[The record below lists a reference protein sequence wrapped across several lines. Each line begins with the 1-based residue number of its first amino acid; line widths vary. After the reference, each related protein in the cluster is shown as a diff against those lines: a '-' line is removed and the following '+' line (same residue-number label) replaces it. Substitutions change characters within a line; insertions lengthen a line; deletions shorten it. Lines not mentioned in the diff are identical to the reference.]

1 MVFAHSVMDASVSRR
16 VGLGCRAGPPRFTP
30 PSHMPIQFF
39 DTLSQRLVP
48 FEPREPGHARV
59 YVCGP
64 TVYDHA
70 HLGHARA
77 AVVYDVLTR
86 HLRER
91 GLRVTYVRNIT
102 DVDDKIIKR
111 AAELGEEP
119 AVLAKRFVD
128 AYVED
133 TARLFCEPPEVEPR
147 VSDHVPQIVALI
159 EKLIA
164 LGSAYAVDGDVFYSV
179 ASFPEYGKLSH
190 RKLDELELG
199 GSGRVSDDEL
209 SRKRH
214 PADFALWK
222 SAKPGEPTWASP
234 WGPGRPGWHIECSAM
249 CLEHLGDTCD
259 VHGGGLDLVF
269 PHHENEIAQSEAATK
284 KPFSQLWVH
293 NGFIQVD
300 KEKMSK
306 SLGNFFTARE
316 SFRFVEPEAVRYW
329 LLSAHYRAPVNL
341 EIDQDDAGK
350 LRGFPQLE
358 EAERRVEYLYAT
370 RERLAALPA
379 ERFDDAGTK
388 VDPEF
393 GKIPGQILRA
403 LDDDLGFPEALA
415 ALAEFLKRVNEAID
429 GASRKSGKL
438 TRATQR
444 EIDQGYALIGRVLGL
459 GLGDGPALLERIRM
473 RRLAAAGLD
482 KAHVEK
488 QIAERIAARGQKDFA
503 RADQIRDALA
513 AAGVE
518 LMDGARGTDW
528 RMK

>member
-1 MVFAHSVMDASVSRR
+1 
-16 VGLGCRAGPPRFTP
+16 
-30 PSHMPIQFF
+30 MPIQFF
-39 DTLSQRLVP
+39 DTLSQRLAP

-77 AVVYDVLTR
+77 LVVYDVLVR
-86 HLRER
+86 HLRAR
-91 GLRVTYVRNIT
+91 GLTVTFVRNVT

-111 AAELGEEP
+111 ANERGEDP
-119 AVLAKRFVD
+119 AALAKGYSD
-128 AYVED
+128 AYTED
-133 TARLFCEPPEVEPR
+133 ATKLGCEAPSIEPR
-147 VSDHVPQIVALI
+147 VSDHMPQIIALI
-159 EKLIA
+159 EKLIG
-164 LGSAYAVDGDVFYSV
+164 LGAAYAADGDVFYSV
-179 ASFPEYGKLSH
+179 SSFPEYGKLSH
-190 RKLDELELG
+190 RKLDDLEQG
-199 GSGRVSDDEL
+199 ASGRVSDDEL
-209 SRKRH
+209 RRKRH

-222 SAKPGEPTWASP
+222 SAKPGEPTWPSP

-249 CLEHLGDTCD
+249 CLTHLGETCD

-284 KPFSQLWVH
+284 KPFAQVWVH
-293 NGFIQVD
+293 NGFVQVN

-329 LLSAHYRAPVNL
+329 LLSAHYRAPMNL
-341 EIDQDDAGK
+341 EVELDDEGK
-350 LRGFPQLE
+350 VKSFPQLS

-370 RERLAALPA
+370 RERLAALPP
-379 ERFDDAGTK
+379 ERFDETGTK
-388 VDPEF
+388 VDADLK
-393 GKIPGQILRA
+393 KISEQVALA
-403 LDDDLGFPEALA
+403 LDDDLGTPQALA

-438 TRATQR
+438 TRTAQR
-444 EIDQGYALIGRVLGL
+444 EIEAGFNSIGSVLGL
-459 GLGDGPALLERIRM
+459 GLGDGPALLDRVRV
-473 RRLAAAGLD
+473 RRLAATGLD
-482 KAHVEK
+482 KAHVE
-488 QIAERIAARGQKDFA
+488 QRIAERIAARGAKNFK
-503 RADQIRDALA
+503 RADEIRDELL

-518 LMDGARGTDW
+518 LMDGPRGTDW